1 MFREAVFGAPVENG
15 RLPPVTVMLGRGAMN
30 TSDDPSQ
37 PDPTA
42 HLAAIIES
50 SDDAIISEDLDGI
63 ITSWNPAAERLFG
76 WLACE
81 AISKPITII
90 IPEDRWA
97 EETRTSGRDR
107 AWRDRAPL

>member
-1 MFREAVFGAPVENG
+1 
-15 RLPPVTVMLGRGAMN
+15 MN
-30 TSDDPSQ
+30 TSDDQSQ

-76 WLACE
+76 WPACE
-81 AISKPITII
+81 AISKPITLI

-97 EETRTSGRDR
+97 EETRTQDEIGHG
-107 AWRDRAPL
+107 ATVPL